1 MANKTVSNL
10 NELTTVSNSDVLLV
24 ETSTETHKVTKGN
37 LLKEVNEQLN
47 AKSDVNHTHREYIT
61 EDELNSK
68 GLATETFVTNKIA
81 EASLNGGDV
90 DLSGYATKEELS
102 NKSDKTHNHSYNDLT
117 DKPTIPSLD
126 GYATESFVT
135 QKIAEASF
143 GDAGESPTVL
153 IEPNENDIPKVFF
166 EGDIDGM
173 SKTNEKILRF
183 SYISRTKTIS
193 GYVKMK
199 WQGTSSLRYPKKNFT
214 IKMFT
219 DETCETKDKHTF
231 KNWNYKANKYVL
243 KANYIDHSHA
253 RNIVSARL
261 WGDIVASRTDYD
273 SLPSELKSS
282 PNNGAIDGFPIKLY
296 MNGKYEGLY
305 TWNIGKEGW
314 TYGMTDDENP
324 NYAVLCGEDYNSG
337 CFRALANINGNDWSL
352 EYPDALQSPIKQS
365 WNNAIS
371 FVMNY
376 DGEDF
381 KNGLSTYFDVTSL
394 IDYYIFSYFSCGLDS
409 MGKNQIYTTYD
420 GTKWYANMYDMDS
433 TWGLYWNGS
442 EFVSTEYRCQE
453 DYESM
458 ASGRQGNLLYQ
469 KLVKNFNIEIYDR
482 YVELRKGA
490 LSIEN
495 VFTRF
500 ERFTDIIS
508 NDLYSEDGEI
518 YSAIPSLTTNN
529 IKQIRSYTQN
539 RAKYVDGKMYDLIP
553 RPVESI
559 SIPSSV
565 TVPLGTSQVLTVTYT
580 PSNTLELGVN
590 WIVDNDTIATINENG
605 VITPLEVGDCV
616 VTATS
621 KFNENVSASCNL
633 TVSEEDTGLVYSIT
647 DVTFDGA
654 NYIDTDVKL
663 YDTDKSFSV
672 YVDFNGDSSNR
683 TTECTV
689 LHCMRETGNYEGFC
703 LDIQGPNYRVVTE
716 RLQKDLSYTYNS
728 DSNQRYL
735 ITHTEGQRN
744 LMLYLINEGTS
755 ASLSF
760 TYNYDLSDMSNLTLK
775 IGAYKGNNGQ
785 IGRYWKGTVNE
796 CKVWDR
802 VVTLDELGVVS
813 Q

>member
-10 NELTTVSNSDVLLV
+10 KELLTVSDNDVLLV

-143 GDAGESPTVL
+143 GDVSESPTVL

-199 WQGTSSLRYPKKNFT
+199 WQGTSSISYPKKNFT

-231 KNWNYKANKYVL
+231 KNWNYKTNKYVL

-352 EYPDALQSPIKQS
+352 EYPDVLQNPIKQS

-371 FVMNY
+371 FVMNNN
-376 DGEDF
+376 GTAF
-381 KNGLSTYFDVTSL
+381 KNGLSTYFDVNSL
-394 IDYYIFSYFSCGLDS
+394 IDYYIFAYFSCGLDS

-433 TWGLYWNGS
+433 TWGLHWDGS
-442 EFVSTEYRCQE
+442 RFVSTEYRCQE

-458 ASGRQGNLLYQ
+458 TSGRLGNLLYQ
-469 KLVKNFNIEIYDR
+469 KLVENFYLEIYDR
-482 YVELRKGA
+482 YIELRKGA

-508 NDLYSEDGEI
+508 KDLYSEDGEI
-518 YSAIPSLTTNN
+518 YATIPSLTTNN

-559 SIPSSV
+559 SIPSSA
-565 TVPLGTSQVLTVTYT
+565 TVPLGSTRTLQVTYT

-590 WIVDNDTIATINENG
+590 WSVDNDTIATINENG

-633 TVSEEDTGLVYSIT
+633 TVSEEDTGSVYSIT

-654 NYIDTDVKL
+654 NYIDTDVRL

-672 YVDFNGDSSNR
+672 YIDFNGDSSNP
-683 TTECTV
+683 TTASTV
-689 LHCMRETGNYEGFC
+689 LHCMRETGSYEGFC
-703 LDIQGPNYRVVTE
+703 LDIQGSNYRFATE
-716 RLQKDLSYTYNS
+716 RQQKMFSHAYNS

-744 LMLYLINEGTS
+744 LTLYLINEGTS
-755 ASLSF
+755 QQMPF
-760 TYNYDLSDMSNLTLK
+760 TYNYTLSDMSNLTLK
-775 IGAYKGNNGQ
+775 IGAYQDTTGQ
-785 IGRYWKGTVNE
+785 IERYWKGTVNE

-802 VVTLDELGVVS
+802 VVELNEIM
-813 Q
+813 